1 MKHNI
6 LFLMGVYPSYGG
18 VEKVSTILANAFVES
33 GHSVSI
39 VSFEQP
45 HPELIDKEL
54 NHEVG
59 LYKLSYPVFGKR
71 NIQKLR
77 AIIVKQKIDILI
89 NQWAVPFYVARL
101 CYKATKGLNCKVVT
115 VHHNDPSTN
124 ARIKGIEIDIERKA
138 GVSTFLPLKLSL
150 VRFFSRLSLRY
161 TYKKCDRYVV
171 LSPSFIPI
179 AARYMGIHHPH
190 KILALPNPVTIDPC
204 CDIDKT
210 MSNKRKEIIW
220 VGRIEYNQKRTF
232 RLIDIWQ
239 KLYLMHSDWHLTI
252 IGDGPDR
259 QDLQNRIVETKLPNI
274 EITGFRDPVE
284 YYERASILLLVSEYE
299 GFPLVTIESMS
310 YGVVPVVLGSYAAC
324 YDIIEN
330 GKNGFIVPT
339 PFRTQMFA
347 DVVDR
352 LICNETLL
360 KRTSE
365 EAYNSSENFSR
376 KKIVEKWNQ
385 LMDEV
390 TCNK

>member
-1 MKHNI
+1 M
-6 LFLMGVYPSYGG
+6 
-18 VEKVSTILANAFVES
+18 
-33 GHSVSI
+33 
-39 VSFEQP
+39 
-45 HPELIDKEL
+45 
-54 NHEVG
+54 
-59 LYKLSYPVFGKR
+59 
-71 NIQKLR
+71 
-77 AIIVKQKIDILI
+77 
-89 NQWAVPFYVARL
+89 PFYVARL

-138 GVSTFLPLKLSL
+138 GVSTFLHLKLSL

-161 TYKKCDRYVV
+161 TYKKCDCYVV

-210 MSNKRKEIIW
+210 MSNKGKEIIW

-239 KLYLMHSDWHLTI
+239 KLYLKYPDWHLTI
-252 IGDGPDR
+252 VGDGPDR

-284 YYERASILLLVSEYE
+284 YYDRASILLLVSEYE

-347 DVVDR
+347 DVVDS

-360 KRTSE
+360 KRISE

-376 KKIVEKWNQ
+376 RKIVEKWNQ

>member
-77 AIIVKQKIDILI
+77 TIIVKQKIDILI
-89 NQWAVPFYVARL
+89 NQWAVPYYVARL
-101 CYKATKGLNCKVVT
+101 CYKATQGLNCKVIT

-124 ARIKGIEIDIERKA
+124 ARIKGIEIDIKRKA
-138 GVSTFLPLKLSL
+138 GISTFLHLKLSL

-179 AARYMGIHHPH
+179 ATRYMGIHHPH
-190 KILALPNPVTIDPC
+190 KILALPNPVTINPC

-239 KLYLMHSDWHLTI
+239 KLYLKYPDWHLTI
-252 IGDGPDR
+252 VGDGPDR

-274 EITGFRDPVE
+274 EITGFRDPVV
-284 YYERASILLLVSEYE
+284 YYDRASILLLVSEYE

-347 DVVDR
+347 DVVDS

-360 KRTSE
+360 KRISE

-376 KKIVEKWNQ
+376 RKIVGKWNE

>member
-77 AIIVKQKIDILI
+77 TIIVKQKIDILI
-89 NQWAVPFYVARL
+89 NQWAVPYYVARL
-101 CYKATKGLNCKVVT
+101 RYKATQGLNCKVIT

-124 ARIKGIEIDIERKA
+124 ARIKGIEIDIKRKA
-138 GVSTFLPLKLSL
+138 GISTFLHLKLSL

-179 AARYMGIHHPH
+179 ATRYMGIHHPH
-190 KILALPNPVTIDPC
+190 KILALPNPVTINPC

-239 KLYLMHSDWHLTI
+239 KLYLMHPDWHLTI
-252 IGDGPDR
+252 VGDGPDR

-274 EITGFRDPVE
+274 EITGFRDPVV
-284 YYERASILLLVSEYE
+284 YYDRASILLLVSEYE

-347 DVVDR
+347 DVVDS

-360 KRTSE
+360 KRISE

-376 KKIVEKWNQ
+376 RKIVGKWNE

>member
-1 MKHNI
+1 
-6 LFLMGVYPSYGG
+6 MGVYPSYGG

-77 AIIVKQKIDILI
+77 TIIVKQKIDILI
-89 NQWAVPFYVARL
+89 NQWAVPYYVARL
-101 CYKATKGLNCKVVT
+101 CYKATQGLNCKVIT

-124 ARIKGIEIDIERKA
+124 ARIKGIEIDIKRKA
-138 GVSTFLPLKLSL
+138 GISTFLHLKLSL

-179 AARYMGIHHPH
+179 ATRYMGIHHPH
-190 KILALPNPVTIDPC
+190 KILALPNPVTINPC

-239 KLYLMHSDWHLTI
+239 KLYLMHPDWHLTI
-252 IGDGPDR
+252 VGDGPDR

-274 EITGFRDPVE
+274 EITGFRDPVV
-284 YYERASILLLVSEYE
+284 YYDRASILLLVSEYE

-347 DVVDR
+347 DVVDS

-360 KRTSE
+360 KRISE

-376 KKIVEKWNQ
+376 RKIVGKWNE

>member
-77 AIIVKQKIDILI
+77 TIIVKQKIDILI
-89 NQWAVPFYVARL
+89 NQWAVPYYVARL
-101 CYKATKGLNCKVVT
+101 CYKATQGLNCKVIT

-124 ARIKGIEIDIERKA
+124 ARIKGIEIDIKRKA
-138 GVSTFLPLKLSL
+138 GISTFLHLKLSL

-179 AARYMGIHHPH
+179 ATRYMGIHHPH
-190 KILALPNPVTIDPC
+190 KILALPNPVTINPC

-210 MSNKRKEIIW
+210 MSNKGKEIIW

-239 KLYLMHSDWHLTI
+239 KLYLKYPDWHLTI
-252 IGDGPDR
+252 VGDGPDR

-274 EITGFRDPVE
+274 EITGFRDPVV
-284 YYERASILLLVSEYE
+284 YYDRASILLLVSEYE

-347 DVVDR
+347 DVVDS

-360 KRTSE
+360 KRISE

-376 KKIVEKWNQ
+376 RKIVGKWNE

>member
-77 AIIVKQKIDILI
+77 TIIVKQKIDILI
-89 NQWAVPFYVARL
+89 NQWAVPYYVARL
-101 CYKATKGLNCKVVT
+101 CYKATQGLNCKVIT

-124 ARIKGIEIDIERKA
+124 ARIKGIEIDIKRKA
-138 GVSTFLPLKLSL
+138 GISTFLHLKLSL

-161 TYKKCDRYVV
+161 TYKKCDRYLV

-179 AARYMGIHHPH
+179 ATRYMGIHHPH

-239 KLYLMHSDWHLTI
+239 KLYLMHPDWHLTI
-252 IGDGPDR
+252 VGDGPDR

-284 YYERASILLLVSEYE
+284 YYDRASILFLVSEYE

-347 DVVDR
+347 DVVDS
-352 LICNETLL
+352 LICNKALL
-360 KRTSE
+360 KRISE
-365 EAYNSSENFSR
+365 EAYNSSKNFSR
-376 KKIVEKWNQ
+376 RKIVGKWNE

>member
-1 MKHNI
+1 M
-6 LFLMGVYPSYGG
+6 
-18 VEKVSTILANAFVES
+18 
-33 GHSVSI
+33 
-39 VSFEQP
+39 
-45 HPELIDKEL
+45 
-54 NHEVG
+54 
-59 LYKLSYPVFGKR
+59 
-71 NIQKLR
+71 
-77 AIIVKQKIDILI
+77 
-89 NQWAVPFYVARL
+89 PFYVARL

-204 CDIDKT
+204 CDIDKA
-210 MSNKRKEIIW
+210 MSNKGKEIIW

-239 KLYLMHSDWHLTI
+239 KLYLKYPDWHLTI
-252 IGDGPDR
+252 VGDGPDR

-284 YYERASILLLVSEYE
+284 YYDRASILLLVSEYE

>member
-77 AIIVKQKIDILI
+77 TIIVKQKIDILI
-89 NQWAVPFYVARL
+89 NQWAVPYYVARL
-101 CYKATKGLNCKVVT
+101 CYKATQGLNCKVIT

-124 ARIKGIEIDIERKA
+124 ARIKGIEIDIKRKA
-138 GVSTFLPLKLSL
+138 GISTFLHLKLSL

-179 AARYMGIHHPH
+179 ATRYMGIHHPH
-190 KILALPNPVTIDPC
+190 KILALPNPVTINPC

-239 KLYLMHSDWHLTI
+239 KLYLMHPDWHLTI
-252 IGDGPDR
+252 VGDGPDR

-274 EITGFRDPVE
+274 EITGFRDPVV
-284 YYERASILLLVSEYE
+284 YYDRASILLLVSEYE

-347 DVVDR
+347 DVVDS

-360 KRTSE
+360 KRISE

-376 KKIVEKWNQ
+376 RKIVGKWNE

>member
-6 LFLMGVYPSYGG
+6 LFLMGVYPNYGG

-45 HPELIDKEL
+45 HPELKEL

-77 AIIVKQKIDILI
+77 TIIVKQKIDILI
-89 NQWAVPFYVARL
+89 NQWAVPYYVARL
-101 CYKATKGLNCKVVT
+101 CYKATQGLNCKVIT

-124 ARIKGIEIDIERKA
+124 ARIKGIEIDIKRKA
-138 GVSTFLPLKLSL
+138 GISTFLHLKLSL

-179 AARYMGIHHPH
+179 ATRYMGIHHPH

-239 KLYLMHSDWHLTI
+239 KLYLMHPDWHLTI
-252 IGDGPDR
+252 VGDGPDR

-284 YYERASILLLVSEYE
+284 YYDRASILLLVSEYE

-347 DVVDR
+347 DVVDS
-352 LICNETLL
+352 LICNKAVL
-360 KRTSE
+360 KRISKA
-365 EAYNSSENFSR
+365 AYISSENFSR
-376 KKIVEKWNQ
+376 KKIVEKWNE

>member
-77 AIIVKQKIDILI
+77 TIIVKQKIDILI
-89 NQWAVPFYVARL
+89 NQWAVPYYVARL
-101 CYKATKGLNCKVVT
+101 CYKATQGLNCKVIT

-124 ARIKGIEIDIERKA
+124 ARIKGIEIDIKRKA
-138 GVSTFLPLKLSL
+138 GISTFLHLKLSL

-179 AARYMGIHHPH
+179 ATRYMGIHHPH

-239 KLYLMHSDWHLTI
+239 KLYLKYPDWHLTI
-252 IGDGPDR
+252 VGDGPDR

-274 EITGFRDPVE
+274 EITGFRDPVV
-284 YYERASILLLVSEYE
+284 YYDRASILLLVSEYE

-347 DVVDR
+347 DVVDS

-360 KRTSE
+360 KRISE

-376 KKIVEKWNQ
+376 RKIVGKWNE